1 MKKIFALLLAAAL
14 FLSLAACAG
23 NSGAQSDLDYIKQKG
38 TLVVGIT
45 DFAPM
50 DYEDENGNWIGFD
63 ADMAAAFA
71 ASLGVQVEFQII
83 DWDNKVPELNGKAID
98 CVWNG
103 MTLTDEVKSA
113 METSNAYCNNAQVAI
128 VRAELAEQYQTVE
141 SLSGLTFAVESGSAG
156 KAMAEQYGFDFIE
169 VVDQATALLEV
180 KSGTADAAIIDALMA
195 GAMVGEGTDYADLTY
210 TVSLNSEEYGVGFRK
225 GSDLAAALNEFFKAA
240 YADGSLQACAE
251 QYGIQAALIP
261 Q

>member
-1 MKKIFALLLAAAL
+1 
-14 FLSLAACAG
+14 
-23 NSGAQSDLDYIKQKG
+23 
-38 TLVVGIT
+38 
-45 DFAPM
+45 
-50 DYEDENGNWIGFD
+50 
-63 ADMAAAFA
+63 
-71 ASLGVQVEFQII
+71 
-83 DWDNKVPELNGKAID
+83 
-98 CVWNG
+98 

>member
-1 MKKIFALLLAAAL
+1 MKRMFAMLLVLAL
-14 FLSLAACAG
+14 CLGLAACAAG
-23 NSGAQSDLDYIKQKG
+23 GKTSSDLDEIKQKG

-50 DYEDENGNWIGFD
+50 DYQDASGSWIGFD
-63 ADMAAAFA
+63 ADMATAFA
-71 ASLGVQVEFQII
+71 ESLGVKVEFQVI
-83 DWDNKVPELNGKAID
+83 DWDNKVPELNGKTID

-113 METSNAYCNNAQVAI
+113 METSNAYCNNAQVVILPQA
-128 VRAELAEQYQTVE
+128 AADQYPDAE
-141 SLSGLTFAVESGSAG
+141 SLKGLRFAVESGSAG
-156 KAMAEQYGFDFIE
+156 MAMAKEYSFDYVE
-169 VVDQATALLEV
+169 VIDQATALLEV

-210 TVSLNSEEYGVGFRK
+210 TISLNAEEYGVGFRK
-225 GSDLAAALNEFFKAA
+225 GSDLAAALNDFFKSA

-251 QYGIQAALIP
+251 RYGIQAALIA